1 MHIISSTDKVQS
13 HFSQEKTT
21 NTILSF
27 IKRHPVVTFATLAY
41 LLSWWSA
48 PFTNGQIMPQG
59 PAVAAVIVLAFTSGR
74 SGLRNLWHRITHW
87 RVAWY
92 WYVIGPG
99 IIASYIAGAYALNL
113 LMGASVI
120 NTPHLPTMGT
130 FIELLLLGGWLEEPG
145 WSGYALPKLQE
156 RFANRSNGAL
166 LATLGVGVIRA
177 IWHLP
182 LFIYGHIP
190 WFDVVVSEIAIQL
203 IITWLFNR
211 SGGSVLIVMLFHL
224 ASNISGAVI
233 NSSVFTG
240 IEWTN
245 YFALF
250 IALQSL
256 IALGI
261 LWRSGLKLGQ
271 NDTQKKLAILE
282 QKAA

>member
-1 MHIISSTDKVQS
+1 M
-13 HFSQEKTT
+13 
-21 NTILSF
+21 NTIFSF
-27 IKRHPVVTFATLAY
+27 IKRHPIVMFVTLAY

-48 PFTNGQIMPQG
+48 PFANGQIMPQG
-59 PAVAAVIVLAFTSGR
+59 PAVAAAIVLAITSGR
-74 SGLRNLWHRITHW
+74 LGLRTLWHRIIHW

-99 IIASYIAGAYALNL
+99 IIASYIGGAYALNL
-113 LMGASVI
+113 LLGASVA
-120 NTPHLPTMGT
+120 NPPHLPTIGT
-130 FIELLLLGGWLEEPG
+130 ILELLLLGGWLEEPG

-156 RFANRSNGAL
+156 HFASRSNGAL
-166 LATLGVGVIRA
+166 LAALGVGLFRA

-182 LFIYGHIP
+182 LVIYGHIP

-203 IITWLFNR
+203 IIAWLFNR
-211 SGGSVLIVMLFHL
+211 SGGSVLVVMLFHL

-240 IEWTN
+240 TEWTV
-245 YFALF
+245 YYALF
-250 IALQSL
+250 VALQSL

-261 LWRSGLKLGQ
+261 VIISGIRLGQ
-271 NDTQKKLAILE
+271 KANEMKLAIVD

>member
-1 MHIISSTDKVQS
+1 M
-13 HFSQEKTT
+13 

-27 IKRHPVVTFATLAY
+27 IKRHPIVTFVTLTY

-48 PFTNGQIMPQG
+48 PFANGQIMPQG
-59 PAVAAVIVLAFTSGR
+59 PALAAVIVLAITSGR
-74 SGLRNLWHRITHW
+74 SGLRTLWHRIIHR

-99 IIASYIAGAYALNL
+99 IIASYIAGAYLLNL
-113 LMGASVI
+113 LMGASVA
-120 NTPHLPTMGT
+120 NPPHLPTMGT
-130 FIELLLLGGWLEEPG
+130 FLELLLLGGWLEEPG

-166 LATLGVGVIRA
+166 LAALIVGLFRA

-203 IITWLFNR
+203 IIAWLFNR
-211 SGGSVLIVMLFHL
+211 SGGSVLVVMLFHL

-240 IEWTN
+240 TEWTV
-245 YFALF
+245 YYALF
-250 IALQSL
+250 VALQSL

-261 LWRSGLKLGQ
+261 VLRSGLRLGQ
-271 NDTQKKLAILE
+271 KDAQQIRVVLE
-282 QKAA
+282 KESV